1 VKSGHGDAKCPCW
14 SLVRLLWTRSRP
26 LTASS
31 RTPLGGSATF
41 FSYAASFFTPV
52 RLVGVVG
59 EDFPHAH
66 REMLEGRKVDTSGL
80 TIEKGGKTFHW
91 KGRYTGDMNTA
102 ETLEVHLNVLGTFD
116 PELSPRFAET
126 PFVFLAN
133 GSPSMQRKVLSQA
146 RNRKLVVADTMNFWI
161 ETQRDELYL
170 LLKEVDGLVLNDGEA
185 RMLTEEINLVR
196 AGWKVLDL
204 GPKFVIIKKGEHGA
218 IFLSAEETFVMPAF
232 PVAEVVD
239 PTGAGDCFA
248 GGFMGYLASVGK
260 TDMASLKTA
269 LAYGTVVASLN
280 VEDFSLRRF
289 QRTERAEIDHR
300 LELYRSMMS
309 F

>member
-1 VKSGHGDAKCPCW
+1 MPLLVVGSVALDSVETPHGVVENA
-14 SLVRLLWTRSRP
+14 
-26 LTASS
+26 
-31 RTPLGGSATF
+31 LGGSATF

-66 REMLEGRKVDTSGL
+66 REMLEARKIDTSGL
-80 TIEKGGKTFHW
+80 TVEKGGKTFHW
-91 KGRYTGDMNTA
+91 KGRYQGDMNTA
-102 ETLEVHLNVLGTFD
+102 ETLEVHLNVLGTFNPD
-116 PELSPRFAET
+116 LSPKFAES

-146 RNRKLVVADTMNFWI
+146 KHRKLVVADTMNFWI
-161 ETQRDELYL
+161 ETQRDELYAL
-170 LLKEVDGLVLNDGEA
+170 LREVDGLVLNDGEA

-218 IFLSAEETFVMPAF
+218 LFLSREETFVMPAY
-232 PVAEVVD
+232 PVADVVD
-239 PTGAGDCFA
+239 PTGAGDSFA
-248 GGFMGYLASVGK
+248 GGFMGYLASADK
-260 TDMASLKTA
+260 TGLADLKKA
-269 LAYGTVVASLN
+269 MAYGTVVASLN

-289 QRTERAEIDHR
+289 QRTEREEIDRR
-300 LELYRSMMS
+300 LDAYRGMMR

>member
-1 VKSGHGDAKCPCW
+1 MPLLVVGSVALDSVETPHGVVEHA
-14 SLVRLLWTRSRP
+14 
-26 LTASS
+26 
-31 RTPLGGSATF
+31 LGGSATF

-66 REMLEGRKVDTSGL
+66 REMLDARRIDTSGL
-80 TIEKGGKTFHW
+80 VVQKGGKTFHW
-91 KGRYTGDMNTA
+91 RGKYEGDMNTA
-102 ETLEVHLNVLGTFD
+102 QTLEVHLNVLGTFD
-116 PELSPRFAET
+116 PDLSPKFAET
-126 PFVFLAN
+126 PYVFLAN

-146 RNRKLVVADTMNFWI
+146 RKRKLVVADTMNFWI
-161 ETQRDELYL
+161 ETQRDELFAL
-170 LLKEVDGLVLNDGEA
+170 LREVDGLVLNDGEA
-185 RMLTEEINLVR
+185 RMLTGEVNLVR

-204 GPKFVIIKKGEHGA
+204 GPRFVIIKKGEHGS
-218 IFLSAEETFVMPAF
+218 IFLSAGETFVMPAY

-239 PTGAGDCFA
+239 PTGAGDSFA
-248 GGFMGYLASVGK
+248 GGFMGYLASSGK
-260 TDMASLKTA
+260 ADIPSLKTA

-289 QRTERAEIDHR
+289 QRTERAEVDRR
-300 LELYRSMMS
+300 LESYRQMMS

>member
-1 VKSGHGDAKCPCW
+1 MPLLVVGSVAFDTVETPHGVVENA
-14 SLVRLLWTRSRP
+14 
-26 LTASS
+26 
-31 RTPLGGSATF
+31 LGGSATF

-59 EDFPHAH
+59 EDFPAEH
-66 REMLEGRKVDTSGL
+66 RAMLEARKVDTSGL
-80 TIEKGGKTFHW
+80 SVEKGGKTFHW

-116 PELSPRFAET
+116 PDLSPAFAET

-133 GSPSMQRKVLSQA
+133 GSPTMQRKVLSQSK
-146 RNRKLVVADTMNFWI
+146 NRKLAVADTMNFWI
-161 ETQRDELYL
+161 ETQRDELYA

-185 RMLTEEINLVR
+185 RMLTEEVNLVR
-196 AGWKVLDL
+196 AGRKVLDL
-204 GPKFVIIKKGEHGA
+204 GPRFVIIKKGEHGA
-218 IFLSAEETFVMPAF
+218 MFLSRDETFVMPAF

-239 PTGAGDCFA
+239 PTGAGDSFA
-248 GGFMGYLASVGK
+248 GGFMGYLASVDR
-260 TDMASLKTA
+260 TDPTALKTA
-269 LAYGTVVASLN
+269 MAYGTVVASIN

-289 QRTERAEIDHR
+289 QRTERAEIDRR
-300 LELYRSMMS
+300 LEAYRGMMS